1 MDDLLIDIEEAEKRI
16 TSMHQ
21 ELNIMR
27 EEYLKRRGWE
37 TPNDVA
43 ALLGVKAYVK
53 GGSLFTDLN
62 DAIKYEMDGPGCK
75 EAK

>member
-37 TPNDVA
+37 FMDG
-43 ALLGVKAYVK
+43 LLGVKAYAK
-53 GGSLFTDLN
+53 GDEMFIDLS
-62 DAIKYEMDGPGCK
+62 DAMDYEIDGPGCK
-75 EAK
+75 EANDA